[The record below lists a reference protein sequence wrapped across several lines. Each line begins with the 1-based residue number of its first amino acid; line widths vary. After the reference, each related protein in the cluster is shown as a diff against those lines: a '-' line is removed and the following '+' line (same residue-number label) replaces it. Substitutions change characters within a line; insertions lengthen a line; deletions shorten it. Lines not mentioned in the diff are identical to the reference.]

1 MAETGTPIPAPASRP
16 DRYAVDWFTWRWVAL
31 GTVVG
36 LGLGSILSWIGG
48 ILDQGPPAMLTVGLP
63 ATVGALLMLVRS
75 TVHEMRPLEL
85 PSPGV
90 TPRSTE
96 YSVRLRQLERRLQAA
111 NTDGTK
117 FDWSLR
123 PLLAQLAAERLRH
136 RHAITIRREPER
148 ARAMLGEQLWQMI
161 SSQPA
166 EPSPALS
173 RQQLTALIEAIEA
186 L

>member
-1 MAETGTPIPAPASRP
+1 MTDQTPAGTGPP
-16 DRYAVDWFTWRWVAL
+16 DRFAVHRKTWRAVAL
-31 GTVVG
+31 AAGAG
-36 LGLGSILSWIGG
+36 LLLGSVLSWIGG
-48 ILDQGPPAMLTVGLP
+48 IVNQGPPAALTVALP
-63 ATVGALLMLVRS
+63 TACCALLVFVYS
-75 TVHEMRPLEL
+75 TFHVMRPLEL
-85 PSPGV
+85 RPAGP
-90 TPRSTE
+90 TQRNAE
-96 YSVRLRQLERRLQAA
+96 YAVRLRQLERRLQAA
-111 NTDGTK
+111 TTDGTK

-136 RHAITIRREPER
+136 KHAITIRREPER

-161 SSQPA
+161 STQPA